1 MLFTSTN
8 GSNFCYFFYH
18 NECTNVCGFRLFKN
32 WIGTGTFFTPLM
44 IKGTMT
50 HEYITEGQNVCQQE
64 TSFQEYVYVRVRNS
78 STEHLI
84 KKGSFQI

>member
-1 MLFTSTN
+1 MVPISVISST
-8 GSNFCYFFYH
+8 
-18 NECTNVCGFRLFKN
+18 TMNVQMFVVSIYSKN

-44 IKGTMT
+44 IKGNMT